1 MDVPRTEFLQVRR
14 KRRIAF
20 GLLGG
25 LALAG
30 VAYAIV
36 SLEPISVSVER
47 SGLLID
53 TVRRGEFVRQVRGPG
68 VLAPR
73 DSRWLTAQAPGRVE
87 RILLKPGRIVQPD
100 SIIAVLTNPELE
112 RVVQEAEWAV
122 AQGEAEVSAIKLQLQ
137 SQVLD
142 QKSRVAEARAN
153 FESTRLQ
160 AEAEAEAARLQAVS
174 QLQARRSQIMA
185 EQLAVRL
192 QVEDDRLANLSD
204 ATRAQLRAQSARLE
218 QLRNVLARQRQQLDS
233 LQVRAG
239 MTGVV
244 QALPVQVGQQIAA
257 GAQIARVAQL
267 HELVAELK
275 IPELHARDLIAGQ
288 RAHIDTRN
296 GIIQG
301 KVSRVDP
308 AVENGAVRVEVEFT
322 GALPTGARP
331 DLSVDGVIEIER
343 RPDSLYVARPASGEP
358 ESKVSLFKVD
368 SDGSRAHR
376 ISVELGK
383 ASVNEILVVAG
394 LVAGDR
400 IIVSDVTQWSAS
412 DELRIR

>member
-1 MDVPRTEFLQVRR
+1 MDVPRPEFLVARR
-14 KRRIAF
+14 KRRIVF
-20 GLLGG
+20 GTIGG

-36 SLEPISVSVER
+36 RLDPAVSVARAEV
-47 SGLLID
+47 LIG
-53 TVRRGEFVRQVRGPG
+53 TVQHGEFVRQVRGPG
-68 VLAPR
+68 VLVPR
-73 DSRWLTAQAPGRVE
+73 DSRWLAAQAPGRVE
-87 RILLKPGRIVQPD
+87 RLLLKPGCAVRPD
-100 SIIAVLTNPELE
+100 SLIAVLANPELE
-112 RVVQEAEWAV
+112 RVVQEAQWAV
-122 AQGEAEVSAIKLQLQ
+122 TQGEAEIAALKLQLQ

-192 QVEDDRLANLSD
+192 QVEDDRLTNLAD

-218 QLRNVLARQRQQLDS
+218 QLRNVLARQKQQLDS

-244 QALPVQVGQQIAA
+244 QSVPVQVGQRIAA
-257 GAQIARVAQL
+257 GAQIARVAEL

-275 IPELHARDLIAGQ
+275 IPEVQARDLIAGQ
-288 RAHIDTRN
+288 TAHIDARN
-296 GIIQG
+296 GIVSG
-301 KVSRVDP
+301 TVSRVDP
-308 AVENGAVRVEVEFT
+308 AVENGAVLVEVEFA
-322 GALPTGARP
+322 GELPPGARP
-331 DLSVDGVIEIER
+331 DLSVDGVVEIER
-343 RPDSLYVARPASGEP
+343 RRDSLYVARPAAGDP
-358 ESKVSLFKVD
+358 ESQTSVFKLD
-368 SDGSRAHR
+368 ADGAHAHR
-376 ISVELGK
+376 IAVQLGK
-383 ASVNEILVVAG
+383 ASVNEIQVLAG
-394 LVAGDR
+394 LAAGDR
-400 IIVSDVTQWSAS
+400 IIVSDVSQWSAS

>member
-1 MDVPRTEFLQVRR
+1 MDVPRTDFIEARR
-14 KRRIAF
+14 KRRIVL
-20 GLLGG
+20 GTIGG

-36 SLEPISVSVER
+36 RLEPTAAYAER
-47 SGLLID
+47 SALLID
-53 TVRRGEFVRQVRGPG
+53 SVRRGEFVRQVRGPG
-68 VLAPR
+68 VLVPK
-73 DSRWLTAQAPGRVE
+73 DSRWLAAQAPGRVE
-87 RILLKPGRIVQPD
+87 RILLKPGSIVQPD
-100 SIIAVLTNPELE
+100 SVIAVLANPELE
-112 RVVQEAEWAV
+112 KVVQEAEWALT
-122 AQGEAEVSAIKLQLQ
+122 QGEAEVAAMKLQLR

-142 QKSRVAEARAN
+142 QKSRVAEARAT

-160 AEAEAEAARLQAVS
+160 AEAEAEAARQKALP

-185 EQLAVRL
+185 DQLAVRL
-192 QVEDDRLANLSD
+192 NVEDDRLANLGD

-239 MTGVV
+239 MVGVV

-275 IPELHARDLIAGQ
+275 IPELQARDLVVGQ
-288 RAHIDTRN
+288 QAHIDTRN
-296 GIIQG
+296 GIIKG
-301 KVSRVDP
+301 AVARVDP
-308 AVENGAVRVEVEFT
+308 AVENGAVRVEVELA
-322 GALPTGARP
+322 GELPAGARP

-343 RPDSLYVARPASGEP
+343 RRDALYVARPATGDP
-358 ESKVSLFKVD
+358 ESQVSVFKVD
-368 SDGSRAHR
+368 ADGSHAHR
-376 ISVELGK
+376 IAVQLGK
-383 ASVNEILVVAG
+383 ASVSEIQVIAG
-394 LVAGDR
+394 LQAGDR
-400 IIVSDVTQWSAS
+400 IIVSDISQWSAS

>member
-1 MDVPRTEFLQVRR
+1 MDVPRTQFLAARR
-14 KRRIAF
+14 RRRIVLGA
-20 GLLGG
+20 LGG
-25 LALAG
+25 LALAAG
-30 VAYAIV
+30 AYALV
-36 SLEPISVSVER
+36 RFEPIAVAVER
-47 SGLLID
+47 GEVMIS
-53 TVRRGEFVRQVRGPG
+53 TVQRGEFVRQVRGPG
-68 VLAPR
+68 VLVPR
-73 DSRWLTAQAPGRVE
+73 DSRWLAAPVPGRVE
-87 RILLKPGRIVQPD
+87 RLLLKPGAVVQPD
-100 SIIAVLTNPELE
+100 SVIAVLANPELE
-112 RVVQEAEWAV
+112 KMVQEAEWAV
-122 AQGEAEVSAIKLQLQ
+122 AQGEAEVAAVKLQLQ

-174 QLQARRSQIMA
+174 QLQARRSKLMA

-192 QVEDDRLANLSD
+192 QVEDDRLANLAD
-204 ATRAQLRAQSARLE
+204 ATRAQLRAQSARLQ

-244 QALPVQVGQQIAA
+244 QGLPVQVGQQLTA

-267 HELVAELK
+267 HELVAELR
-275 IPELHARDLIAGQ
+275 IPEVNARDLCAGQ
-288 RAHIDTRN
+288 VAHIDLRI
-296 GIIQG
+296 GVLDG

-322 GALPTGARP
+322 GDPPQGARP

-343 RPDSLYVARPASGEP
+343 RRDSLYVARPATGEP
-358 ESKVSLFKVD
+358 ESKASVFKLEA
-368 SDGSRAHR
+368 DGVRARR
-376 ISVELGK
+376 IAVQLGK
-383 ASVNEILVVAG
+383 ASVNEVQVLAG
-394 LVAGDR
+394 LAAGDR
-400 IIVSDVTQWSAS
+400 IIVSDVSQWSAS